1 MIKYFSGTKYFC
13 AAADLKWRDQSG
25 GGLASVLGARLL
37 ARARRTHVPGTSI
50 VTHAPGT
57 SIVIHVALARAG
69 HVSHAIL
76 RHACHVSVLRDGLL
90 AWD

>member
-1 MIKYFSGTKYFC
+1 M
-13 AAADLKWRDQSG
+13 
-25 GGLASVLGARLL
+25 LGARLL

-50 VTHAPGT
+50 VTHVALARVRHAALARVG
-57 SIVIHVALARAG
+57 HVALARAG

>member
-50 VTHAPGT
+50 VIHVALARVG
-57 SIVIHVALARAG
+57 HVALARAG

>member
-1 MIKYFSGTKYFC
+1 M
-13 AAADLKWRDQSG
+13 
-25 GGLASVLGARLL
+25 LGARLL

-50 VTHAPGT
+50 VG
-57 SIVIHVALARAG
+57 HVALARVGHAALPRVR

>member
-1 MIKYFSGTKYFC
+1 MPGR

-25 GGLASVLGARLL
+25 GGLASVLGARLV

-50 VTHAPGT
+50 VGHVARAR
-57 SIVIHVALARAG
+57 VRHVALARVG

>member
-1 MIKYFSGTKYFC
+1 M
-13 AAADLKWRDQSG
+13 
-25 GGLASVLGARLL
+25 LGARLL

-50 VTHAPGT
+50 VAHAAQAWVEHAALAWVG
-57 SIVIHVALARAG
+57 HVALARAG

>member
-1 MIKYFSGTKYFC
+1 MSGR

-50 VTHAPGT
+50 VGHVARAR
-57 SIVIHVALARAG
+57 VRHVALARVG
-69 HVSHAIL
+69 HAALPRVRHVAL
-76 RHACHVSVLRDGLL
+76 LMERHACHVSVLRDGLL

>member
-50 VTHAPGT
+50 VTHVELARVG
-57 SIVIHVALARAG
+57 HVALARAG

>member
-1 MIKYFSGTKYFC
+1 MTKYFSDTKYYR
-13 AAADLKWRDQSG
+13 AADDLKWRDQSG

-37 ARARRTHVPGTSI
+37 ARARRTHV
-50 VTHAPGT
+50 PGT

>member
-1 MIKYFSGTKYFC
+1 MPGR

-37 ARARRTHVPGTSI
+37 ARARRTHVPRTSI
-50 VTHAPGT
+50 VR
-57 SIVIHVALARAG
+57 HVALARVGHAALPRVR

>member
-1 MIKYFSGTKYFC
+1 MIKYFSDTKYFR

-50 VTHAPGT
+50 VTH
-57 SIVIHVALARAG
+57 VALVRAG

>member
-1 MIKYFSGTKYFC
+1 M
-13 AAADLKWRDQSG
+13 
-25 GGLASVLGARLL
+25 LGARLL

-50 VTHAPGT
+50 VRHVPGT
-57 SIVIHVALARAG
+57 SIVIHVALAWVRHVALARVG

-76 RHACHVSVLRDGLL
+76 RHTCHVSVFRDGLL

>member
-1 MIKYFSGTKYFC
+1 M
-13 AAADLKWRDQSG
+13 
-25 GGLASVLGARLL
+25 LGARLL

-50 VTHAPGT
+50 VIHVALAWVRHVALARVG
-57 SIVIHVALARAG
+57 HVALARAG
-69 HVSHAIL
+69 HVSHGLL

>member
-1 MIKYFSGTKYFC
+1 M
-13 AAADLKWRDQSG
+13 
-25 GGLASVLGARLL
+25 LGARLL

-50 VTHAPGT
+50 VIHVALAWVG
-57 SIVIHVALARAG
+57 HVALARAG

>member
-1 MIKYFSGTKYFC
+1 MPGR

-50 VTHAPGT
+50 VGHVARAR
-57 SIVIHVALARAG
+57 VRHVALARVG

>member
-1 MIKYFSGTKYFC
+1 MPGR

-50 VTHAPGT
+50 VGHVARAR
-57 SIVIHVALARAG
+57 VRHVALARVR

>member
-50 VTHAPGT
+50 VTHVPGT
-57 SIVIHVALARAG
+57 SIVIHVALAR
-69 HVSHAIL
+69 VEQ
-76 RHACHVSVLRDGLL
+76 RHERWRDTRYWRGR
-90 AWD
+90 DTYHMRY

>member
-1 MIKYFSGTKYFC
+1 M
-13 AAADLKWRDQSG
+13 
-25 GGLASVLGARLL
+25 LGARLL

-50 VTHAPGT
+50 VIYVAQAW
-57 SIVIHVALARAG
+57 VRHVALARAG

>member
-1 MIKYFSGTKYFC
+1 M
-13 AAADLKWRDQSG
+13 
-25 GGLASVLGARLL
+25 LGARLL

-50 VTHAPGT
+50 VA
-57 SIVIHVALARAG
+57 HVALARAG

>member
-1 MIKYFSGTKYFC
+1 MIKYFSDTKYFR

-50 VTHAPGT
+50 V
-57 SIVIHVALARAG
+57 IHVALARVEHVALAWARQ
-69 HVSHAIL
+69 VSHAIL